1 VKFSPDVSMSPLQLK
16 DCTDTSVI
24 AATSTHHERHQKLM
38 REIAGTA
45 ALFIGFMFAA
55 GVFFL
60 LGGMAYF
67 AISDWFVQRRAT
79 RRRSHG

>member
-1 VKFSPDVSMSPLQLK
+1 
-16 DCTDTSVI
+16 
-24 AATSTHHERHQKLM
+24 M
-38 REIAGTA
+38 REIVGTA

-67 AISDWFVQRRAT
+67 AISDWFVRRRAT
-79 RRRSHG
+79 RRRSDV